1 VRENKLALWVAN
13 ETKLFEKHGLEVAL
27 RSDARGQTV
36 EEVISQK
43 IDIGVVGY
51 RAAIDALAEEADLV
65 FVASLAANPF
75 VFLAQADIQSPRD
88 LKGKKIWT
96 ARRGTGP
103 DISTRLVLAHLGLD
117 PEKDVELVPCGDHH
131 FIGTQWLLEG
141 KVAASLSN
149 RLNLKDLLKGEK
161 QITVLADFIDAG
173 LAITAAD
180 VLMRRDWLRANRDAA
195 KNFLRAVIEA
205 TAFAKAHKDFA
216 DAIFEKYLLHDFAT
230 AMETKFEDYVLG
242 VLPAKPYPSTEG
254 LEIAIREMSPRD
266 SFLRQK
272 KAADFIDESLITE
285 IEEEGF
291 FEQLYR

>member
-1 VRENKLALWVAN
+1 MRENKLALWVAH

-43 IDIGVVGY
+43 IDMGVVGF
-51 RAAIDALAEEADLV
+51 RAAIAALAEGTDLV

-75 VFLAQADIQSPRD
+75 VFLAEPDIQSPRD
-88 LKGKKIWT
+88 LNGKKIWT
-96 ARRGTGP
+96 ARPGTGP
-103 DISTRLVLAHLGLD
+103 DIATRLVLAHLGLN
-117 PEKDVELVPCGDHH
+117 PEKDVELVPDGDHH

-149 RLNLKDLLKGEK
+149 RGNLKDLLKGEK
-161 QITVLADFIDAG
+161 KVTVLADFIEAG

-180 VLMRRDWLRANRDAA
+180 VLMRRDWLEANRDAA
-195 KNFLRAVIEA
+195 KTFLRAVSEA
-205 TAFAKAHKDFA
+205 TAFAKTHKDFA
-216 DAIFEKYLLHDFAT
+216 DAIFEKYLLQDFAT

-242 VLPAKPYPSTEG
+242 VLPAKAYPSVEG
-254 LEIAIREMSPRD
+254 LEIAIREMSPCD

-272 KAADFIDESLITE
+272 KAGDFIDTSLITE